1 MLTKCSPHQLEILFT
16 DVPTVHETIPNISY
30 TMICKNLS
38 VNSWIAGLIRNTQCL
53 DLNYSMC
60 DSNNTSRESV
70 LCTKMLLRCLPWVA
84 YIVYML
90 CVCVRDTG
98 ARATGGQCKNNIYI
112 CVNYISEKVT
122 KKLTL
127 SVNELIM

>member
-1 MLTKCSPHQLEILFT
+1 MYE
-16 DVPTVHETIPNISY
+16 DVTSLSTVGCLHC
-30 TMICKNLS
+30 IC
-38 VNSWIAGLIRNTQCL
+38 A
-53 DLNYSMC
+53 
-60 DSNNTSRESV
+60 
-70 LCTKMLLRCLPWVA
+70 
-84 YIVYML
+84 
-90 CVCVRDTG
+90 VCVRDTG